1 MGTKWEK
8 RLEHVFMEYSPVP
21 KQQVIV
27 QRETKVDNYR
37 FRYIWPSVSKE
48 GYQQEIELCV
58 TSKDILACGKSSA
71 TPPHA

>member
-8 RLEHVFMEYSPVP
+8 KIEHVFMEYSPVP

-27 QRETKVDNYR
+27 QIETKVDNYR
-37 FRYIWPSVSKE
+37 SRYIWPSVSKE

-58 TSKDILACGKSSA
+58 ASKGILACSKSSP
-71 TPPHA
+71 TPPHD